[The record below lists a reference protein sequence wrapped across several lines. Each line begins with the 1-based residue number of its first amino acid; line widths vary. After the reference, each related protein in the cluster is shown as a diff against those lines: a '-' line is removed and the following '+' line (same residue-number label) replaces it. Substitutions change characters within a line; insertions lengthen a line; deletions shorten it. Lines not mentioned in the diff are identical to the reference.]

1 MTQGKE
7 IERRVTCMTCM
18 GNKYK
23 KRHCK
28 HCQGK
33 GYIVLKGYGLPAD
46 ASQRRM

>member
-1 MTQGKE
+1 MTE
-7 IERRVTCMTCM
+7 IKQTEKRVTCMACM
-18 GNKYK
+18 GDKYK

-33 GYIVLKGYGLPAD
+33 GYVAIVHYGLPAD